1 MKRALALTFAAL
13 LFGVAGLAQ
22 ISGSWSGKLALLPTP
37 SLVYTKLVLTYTVAG
52 FDLTAEVYA
61 DPDPSSVKF
70 KIDGALGPAELS
82 SVMGFDPTVPAY
94 AYTDL
99 SATLDFAGVG
109 LTGKVFHGVYPYGQS
124 YFETYYYPLTW
135 TALHDQTQCGTLQT
149 GSALMVYT
157 LGVDV
162 DPISIEAHFSD
173 CCDGVEFY
181 DFTLTLDD
189 ISLCCGVTYD
199 MKLYFTKAGFEY
211 VKFTANPLFE
221 LCCGF
226 SVGVEVKFGV
236 DYKEVTPKFSWGG
249 IEGCVT
255 VWGDVQ
261 KKTNAVGID
270 GWEWWGY
277 KVYCELAECNYIEF
291 VHAFDPYD
299 VDFFHL
305 GAAYKIDVFKSYTI
319 NQQKVWENEY
329 VKLGF
334 CGPACCGGTWSVDV
348 SIFFIADAPIDLF
361 FGVSRLNVSATVP
374 VMDSLSLTID
384 YGYNFDTGT
393 SLAIGWSFSF

>member
-22 ISGSWSGKLALLPTP
+22 ISGSWSGKLDLLPTP
-37 SLVYTKLVLTYTVAG
+37 SLVYTELVLTYTVAG

-70 KIDGALGPAELS
+70 KIDGALGPAEVS
-82 SVMGFDPTVPAY
+82 GVMGFDPTVPAY

-109 LTGKVFHGVYPYGQS
+109 LTGKVFHGVYDYGVD
-124 YFETYYYPLTW
+124 YFESTYALTW
-135 TALHDQTQCGTLQT
+135 SDLCPDQTIGNTLM
-149 GSALMVYT
+149 LYT
-157 LGVDV
+157 FKASI
-162 DPISIEAHFSD
+162 DPVSLQVRFLD
-173 CCDGVEFY
+173 CCDGIEFF
-181 DFTLTLDD
+181 DFTLDLSD
-189 ISLCCGVTYD
+189 ISLCCGIAYD
-199 MKLYFTKAGFEY
+199 FTLYFTKDGFEY
-211 VKFTANPLFE
+211 VLFTVDPLVE

-226 SVGVEVKFGV
+226 AVGVEVEFGV
-236 DYKEVTPKFSWGG
+236 NYKSVTPKFSWGG

-261 KKTNAVGID
+261 KKTEEVGID
-270 GWEWWGY
+270 GWTWWGY

-291 VHAFDPYD
+291 VHAFDPANVNPYVGYIFETLT
-299 VDFFHL
+299 VDE
-305 GAAYKIDVFKSYTI
+305 VEV
-319 NQQKVWENEY
+319 QENEY

-348 SIFFIADAPIDLF
+348 TIIFAADADVDLF
-361 FGVSRLNVSATVP
+361 FGVTRLLVSATVP
-374 VMDSLSLTID
+374 LMDSLSLTVD
-384 YGYNFDTGT
+384 YGYSIEDGT
-393 SLAIGWSFSF
+393 SLGIGWSFSF